1 MNSLILMVRDFIVCI
16 TTCCGLNGTRNSV
29 DEHSYSYEDEYM
41 FSLNSPSFSLL
52 NVDTNKLL

>member
-1 MNSLILMVRDFIVCI
+1 MVRDFIVCI